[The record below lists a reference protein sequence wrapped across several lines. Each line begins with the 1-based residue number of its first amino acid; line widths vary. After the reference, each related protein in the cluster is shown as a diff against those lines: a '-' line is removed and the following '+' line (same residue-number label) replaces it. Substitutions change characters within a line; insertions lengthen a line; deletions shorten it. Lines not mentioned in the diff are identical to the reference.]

1 MEVNYDPESTD
12 EVEESALRAETMAGQ
27 PALRKLSREHP
38 ALALRIEPTTALVQ
52 EPSSRHEKDILN
64 IVERKDIS
72 IKTPRL
78 NHNPQRAG

>member
-27 PALRKLSREHP
+27 RKLSREHP
-38 ALALRIEPTTALVQ
+38 ALRIEPTTALVQ

-64 IVERKDIS
+64 MVERKNIS

>member
-38 ALALRIEPTTALVQ
+38 ALRIEPTTDLVQ
-52 EPSSRHEKDILN
+52 EPSSRHEKDILI

>member
-1 MEVNYDPESTD
+1 
-12 EVEESALRAETMAGQ
+12 MAGQ

-38 ALALRIEPTTALVQ
+38 ALRIEPTTALVQ
-52 EPSSRHEKDILN
+52 EPSSRHEKDILI

-78 NHNPQRAG
+78 NLRDKFLAVGFEPATVDSREL